1 MGCCENIN
9 NLFDKNKNL
18 SKSFSLKEKNLS
30 TNNKDYKFNI
40 DNAYIKK
47 LLKNNQTPKFDLNVY
62 KRYKILDK
70 INEED
75 SEYKE
80 SSVNTR
86 IINNEKKSNKYKERE
101 IKKIVKNNIGNKKL
115 EKMKISRRNRSFS
128 EFKTILSED
137 IFYKKLNEY
146 KKNDKINYLNKVVS
160 LNN

>member
-101 IKKIVKNNIGNKKL
+101 IKKIV
-115 EKMKISRRNRSFS
+115 
-128 EFKTILSED
+128 
-137 IFYKKLNEY
+137 
-146 KKNDKINYLNKVVS
+146 VS